1 MITYEKE
8 NMEKKSN
15 HAVYVKNWI
24 TTTEKHILGLS
35 CIGSSWI
42 KYLFETYH

>member
-8 NMEKKSN
+8 NTEKSN

-35 CIGSSWI
+35 CIASSQI
-42 KYLFETYH
+42 KYFLKNNH